1 MAVSLQQGWALRRI
15 LVSALA
21 IGLLILVACG
31 GAGSG
36 PLSPTSLSTG
46 TALPTAS
53 PSSGY
58 QFLYRQFGSEQ
69 DTIWRV
75 DPAAPGQRVRVAEI
89 PHRSGWGIVP
99 SLSPDGRFLSYTSY
113 PDGATDPASQ
123 SEVYVLD
130 LESGGSDLVAQ
141 EVDLRFS
148 PLWSPDS
155 NSLLVRRATDA
166 QVMILQIDL
175 SGADVADR
183 VVILLQADLAEVL
196 TFAPVGFVEDGGSF
210 YVAQVQGGSG
220 RGTSLGAQELAVTP
234 PADPASQAVL
244 VVRLSEDGIARDY
257 DLSPDSS
264 RLAFLAQ
271 ELVEGRLRFR
281 AFVADLAG
289 GRVLPLSTYGL
300 GDGDHLGPLWHPDGS
315 RVAVGQS
322 SATGRNA
329 AVALVSV
336 DGADLSFLPSPDLG
350 FDLPLS
356 WAPDG
361 SFLAVITMDGDS
373 PGKRVLVLVSA
384 AGQRIALG
392 DGVDAVALGWVRR

>member
-21 IGLLILVACG
+21 IVLLILVACG
-31 GAGSG
+31 GAGSS

-58 QFLYRQFGSEQ
+58 QFLYRQFGSGQ

-141 EVDLRFS
+141 GVDLRFP

-155 NSLLVRRATDA
+155 NSLLVRR
-166 QVMILQIDL
+166 
-175 SGADVADR
+175 
-183 VVILLQADLAEVL
+183 
-196 TFAPVGFVEDGGSF
+196 
-210 YVAQVQGGSG
+210 G
-220 RGTSLGAQELAVTP
+220 R
-234 PADPASQAVL
+234 
-244 VVRLSEDGIARDY
+244 
-257 DLSPDSS
+257 
-264 RLAFLAQ
+264 
-271 ELVEGRLRFR
+271 
-281 AFVADLAG
+281 
-289 GRVLPLSTYGL
+289 
-300 GDGDHLGPLWHPDGS
+300 
-315 RVAVGQS
+315 
-322 SATGRNA
+322 
-329 AVALVSV
+329 
-336 DGADLSFLPSPDLG
+336 
-350 FDLPLS
+350 
-356 WAPDG
+356 
-361 SFLAVITMDGDS
+361 
-373 PGKRVLVLVSA
+373 
-384 AGQRIALG
+384 
-392 DGVDAVALGWVRR
+392 